1 MATAEACH
9 MVGLVGMGGE
19 ELPPELAKKA
29 VGIGAN
35 LISSAE
41 LSGSLLTETGSRV
54 GPVLQSPL
62 ARRTVAEIMGA
73 AYIDCWR
80 LMYVNREAIDQ
91 AAEAL
96 IAQRELVGDE
106 IQGLLDS
113 VGLRF
118 PTEADPYPEDM
129 PVVPLSTADELARP
143 QGQPPEV
150 ERVRSA

>member
-1 MATAEACH
+1 

-19 ELPPELAKKA
+19 HLSPELARKA
-29 VGIGAN
+29 VGIGET

-41 LSGSLLTETGSRV
+41 VTGGLLDQGSRTSS
-54 GPVLQSPL
+54 VLQNKL
-62 ARRTVAEIMGA
+62 ARRTVAEILGS

-96 IAQRELVGDE
+96 MAQGELVGDE

-118 PTEADPYPEDM
+118 PTASDPYPEDI
-129 PVVPLSTADELARP
+129 PVVPLSPTEDQAERLALLERERTA
-143 QGQPPEV
+143 
-150 ERVRSA
+150 